1 MHNIKSSIFI
11 NAPKEL
17 IFSVIKDMHNYPT
30 FMHYVKNVD
39 VKKISN
45 EEFISN
51 WKIDIEGADV
61 EWEERDVFNEKRG
74 EMFFTM
80 LKGDYGNYYGKW
92 AIEKVN
98 KKIELSLD
106 LHIDW
111 HISSFEKII
120 GPIIEHKTRRV
131 ARGML
136 AAIKLRSQRLNQ
148 KRIEK

>member
-11 NAPKEL
+11 NAPKEA
-17 IFSVIKDMHNYPT
+17 IFSVIKDMQNYPM
-30 FMHYVKNVD
+30 FMRYIKSID

-51 WKIDIEGADV
+51 WKIDIEGADI
-61 EWEERDVFNEKRG
+61 EWEERDVFNEKKG

-80 LKGDYGNYYGKW
+80 LKGDYGNYYGTW
-92 AIEKVN
+92 AIKNIN

-106 LHIDW
+106 LYVDW

-120 GPIIEHKTRRV
+120 GPVIDNKMRRV
-131 ARGML
+131 VRGML
-136 AAIKLRSQRLNQ
+136 AAFKLRSERMR
-148 KRIEK
+148 KKGIGK